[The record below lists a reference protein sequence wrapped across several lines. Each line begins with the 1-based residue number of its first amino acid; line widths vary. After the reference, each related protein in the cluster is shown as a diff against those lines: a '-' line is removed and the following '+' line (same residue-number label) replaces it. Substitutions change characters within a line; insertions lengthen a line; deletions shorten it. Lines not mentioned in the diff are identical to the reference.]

1 MEKAKKTSS
10 DKVVETLKTWQDIEN
25 QTISHTTGVISKS
38 GNPLVKL
45 IMEIIRHDSIMH
57 HRVQQF
63 IIESLTKATITLTPE
78 ELGEV
83 WEEVEQHIKLERATI
98 GYGEELMKSCKMF
111 VQQELVSYL
120 LTDELKHD
128 KLLTQLETFKK
139 KSYPYA

>member
-1 MEKAKKTSS
+1 MEKAKKTST
-10 DKVVETLKTWQDIEN
+10 DKVVETLKTWQDVEN
-25 QTISHTTGVISKS
+25 QTIAHTTAVISAS
-38 GNPLVKL
+38 ENPLVKL

-63 IIESLTKATITLTPE
+63 IVESLTTRTITLTPE

-83 WEEVEQHIKLERATI
+83 WEQVEKHIKMERATI
-98 GYGEELMKSCKMF
+98 GYGEELMKAATMF

>member
-1 MEKAKKTSS
+1 MEKKKSS
-10 DKVVETLKTWQDIEN
+10 TEKVVETLKIWQEVEN
-25 QTISHTTGVISKS
+25 QTIAHTTSVIAKS

-45 IMEIIRHDSIMH
+45 VMEIIRHDSIMH

-63 IIESLTKATITLTPE
+63 IVESLTTATITLTPE

-83 WEEVEQHIKLERATI
+83 WELLEQHIKLERATI